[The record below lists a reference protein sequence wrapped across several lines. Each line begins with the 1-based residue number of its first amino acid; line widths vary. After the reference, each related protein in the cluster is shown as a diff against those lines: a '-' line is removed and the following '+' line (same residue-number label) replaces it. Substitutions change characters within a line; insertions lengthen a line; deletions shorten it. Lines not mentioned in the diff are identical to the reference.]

1 MLVIEGL
8 QAGYGGAA
16 VLHGVEVRVDA
27 GELVSVIG
35 PNGAGKST
43 LLRTISG
50 LVTPSAGSI
59 TFDGDDL
66 LTMEPDQIV
75 KRGLIQ
81 VPEGRMVLGRMS
93 VHENLLLG
101 AHARRRGVN
110 ISRDFDYVL
119 TLFPR
124 LKERLEQLAGTL
136 SGGEQ
141 QMLAISRGLMGAPR
155 LLLMDEPSLG
165 IAPIVVEHIFSAIAE
180 IRSSGVTVMLVEQ
193 NAAKALSAA
202 TRAYVLDLGRI
213 VATGPAS
220 ELLGDERVRQ
230 TYLGI

>member
-1 MLVIEGL
+1 MLVVEGL
-8 QAGYGGAA
+8 QVGYGGAA
-16 VLHGVEVRVDA
+16 VLHGVDIRVEA
-27 GELVSVIG
+27 GELVAVVG

-50 LVTPSAGSI
+50 LIKPSAGSI
-59 TFDGDDL
+59 TFEGDDL
-66 LTMEPDQIV
+66 LAIEPDQIV

-101 AHARRRGVN
+101 AHARPRSIDV
-110 ISRDFDYVL
+110 SRDFDYVL

-141 QMLAISRGLMGAPR
+141 QMLAIGRGLMGSPR
-155 LLLMDEPSLG
+155 LLLLDEPSLG
-165 IAPIVVEHIFSAIAE
+165 IAPIVVEQIFSAIAG
-180 IRSSGVTVMLVEQ
+180 IRANGVTIMLVEQ

-202 TRAYVLDLGRI
+202 ARAYVLDLGRI
-213 VATGPAS
+213 VTTGPAS

-230 TYLGI
+230 AYLGI